1 MTIKKHFQGHRHR
14 LRERLL
20 RSPRALAEYELLEL
34 LLGHVLLRQDTKPLA
49 KELLTRFGSL
59 GGVFAAR
66 TEDLRKTPGFGPALE
81 VFWELWREVWARICE
96 APLARR
102 EMLDSPQDVAQMAQ
116 ARLGHKTT
124 EEFWVA
130 MVDTG
135 NRLLAWEQ
143 ISRGTVD
150 QAPVYVREVLAMAL
164 RFDASGVILV
174 HNHPGG
180 GLEPSRQ
187 DRELTTRLSAAAQ
200 ALGIRVLD
208 HLVVGDG
215 THYSFRTEGLLP
227 EQGLPHTLGKGGR
240 S

>member
-1 MTIKKHFQGHRHR
+1 MSGKKHFQGHRHR

-20 RSPRALAEYELLEL
+20 RSPRELAEYELLEL

-49 KELLTRFGSL
+49 KELVERFGTL

-66 TEDLRKTPGFGPALE
+66 GEELRKVPGFGPSLE
-81 VFWELWREVWARICE
+81 AFWGLWRETWARMSE
-96 APLARR
+96 APVTRR
-102 EMLDSPQDVAQMAQ
+102 EMLDSPQAVAKMAL
-116 ARLGHKTT
+116 ARLGDKTT

-130 MVDTG
+130 MVDTK
-135 NRLLAWEQ
+135 NRLVAWEP
-143 ISRGTVD
+143 ISQGTVD
-150 QAPVYVREVLAMAL
+150 QAPVYVRDVLVMAL
-164 RFDASGVILV
+164 RFDASGLILV

-187 DRELTTRLSAAAQ
+187 DRELTRRLSAAAQ

-208 HLVVGDG
+208 HLIVGDG

-227 EQGLPHTLGKGGR
+227 E
-240 S
+240 